1 MQQREGSPPAI
12 RPSSISVINA
22 TLCVLNASAA
32 YRQKPA
38 TMTRYNDTKDVSAFY
53 DFASHY
59 FRTLWGEHFHHGY
72 WIRGDE
78 SRETAQDQLVD
89 HLATFAEIKPG
100 AQILDVGC
108 GMGASS
114 VYLAKHYE
122 AIPTGITI
130 SPIQVQMANE
140 LAEREKVKA
149 KFLLMDAQEIT
160 LDESFDVV
168 WSIESISHYQRKGDF
183 FASAAPLLKSGGVM
197 AITDWFKKENLD
209 RATNDKFIR
218 PIEKG
223 MLSELATMQDYEKW
237 IEANGLKVTHA
248 EVMNEH
254 CAKSWDTG
262 IEVLK
267 DKELWRVAM
276 QQGVK
281 FVRFLSAIRAMRNGF
296 SSGNFVYGLMVAKK
310 SG

>member
-1 MQQREGSPPAI
+1 
-12 RPSSISVINA
+12 
-22 TLCVLNASAA
+22 
-32 YRQKPA
+32 
-38 TMTRYNDTKDVSAFY
+38 MTRYNDTKDVSAFY

-78 SRETAQDQLVD
+78 SRETAQNQLVD
-89 HLATFAEIKPG
+89 RLANLSGIKPRVKL
-100 AQILDVGC
+100 LDVGC

-114 VYLAKHYE
+114 VYLAKNYAAE
-122 AIPTGITI
+122 PTGITI
-130 SPIQVQMANE
+130 SPVQVQMANE
-140 LAEREKVKA
+140 LAARENVKA
-149 KFLLMDAQEIT
+149 RFLLMDAQDIAFDEI
-160 LDESFDVV
+160 FDVI
-168 WSIESISHYQRKGDF
+168 WSIESISHYQRKDGF
-183 FASAAPLLKSGGVM
+183 FTSAATLLNTGGTI

-237 IEANGLKVTHA
+237 METNGLKVTHT

-262 IEVLK
+262 LEVLK
-267 DKELWRVAM
+267 DKALWQVATK
-276 QQGVK
+276 QGIL
-281 FVRFLSAIRAMRNGF
+281 FIRFLSAIHAMRRGF
-296 SSGNFVYGLMVAKK
+296 SSGNFVYGLIIARK
-310 SG
+310 SE

>member
-1 MQQREGSPPAI
+1 
-12 RPSSISVINA
+12 
-22 TLCVLNASAA
+22 
-32 YRQKPA
+32 
-38 TMTRYNDTKDVSAFY
+38 MTRYNDTKDVSAFY

-78 SRETAQDQLVD
+78 SRETAQNQLVD
-89 HLATFAEIKPG
+89 PLAARAAIKPG
-100 AQILDVGC
+100 AKILDVGC

-114 VYLAKHYE
+114 IYLAKNYG

-130 SPIQVQMANE
+130 SPVQVQMANE
-140 LAEREKVKA
+140 LAARDNVKA
-149 KFLLMDAQEIT
+149 RFLLMDAQDIVF
-160 LDESFDVV
+160 DEFFDVI
-168 WSIESISHYQRKGDF
+168 WSIESISHYQRKDAF
-183 FASAAPLLKSGGVM
+183 FASAIPLLQTGGTI

-223 MLSELATMQDYEKW
+223 MLSELSTMQDYEKW
-237 IEANGLKVTHA
+237 LEANGLTVTHT
-248 EVMNEH
+248 EVMNEN

-262 IEVLK
+262 LEVLK
-267 DKELWRVAM
+267 DKALWRVAT
-276 QQGVK
+276 QQGVL

-296 SSGNFVYGLMVAKK
+296 SSGNFVYGLLVAKK
-310 SG
+310 SM

>member
-1 MQQREGSPPAI
+1 MS
-12 RPSSISVINA
+12 
-22 TLCVLNASAA
+22 NASAA
-32 YRQKPA
+32 YLGKSGE
-38 TMTRYNDTKDVSAFY
+38 MTRYNETQDVSAFY

-78 SRETAQDQLVD
+78 TRETAQNQLVD
-89 HLATFAEIKPG
+89 RLASFAAIKPG
-100 AQILDVGC
+100 AKILDVGC

-114 VYLAKHYE
+114 VYLAKNYN
-122 AIPTGITI
+122 AVPTGITI
-130 SPIQVQMANE
+130 SPIQIDMANE
-140 LAEREKVKA
+140 LAAREKVKA
-149 KFLLMDAQEIT
+149 KFLLMDAQAIT

-168 WSIESISHYQRKGDF
+168 WSIESISHYQRKDGF
-183 FASAAPLLKSGGVM
+183 FASAAPLLKSGGTI

-223 MLSELATMQDYEKW
+223 MLSELATMQDYAKW
-237 IEANGLKVTHA
+237 IEANGLKVVHA
-248 EVMNEH
+248 ESMNEQ

-262 IEVLK
+262 LEVLK
-267 DKELWRVAM
+267 SKELWQVATKK
-276 QQGVK
+276 GVR

-296 SSGNFVYGLMVAKK
+296 SSGNFVYGLIVARK
-310 SG
+310 SP

>member
-1 MQQREGSPPAI
+1 M
-12 RPSSISVINA
+12 
-22 TLCVLNASAA
+22 TNASAE
-32 YRQKPA
+32 YCRKPGK
-38 TMTRYNDTKDVSAFY
+38 MTRYNDTKDVSAFY
-53 DFASHY
+53 DFASQY

-78 SRETAQDQLVD
+78 TRETAQNQLVD
-89 HLATFAEIKPG
+89 RLAKFAAIKPG
-100 AQILDVGC
+100 AKILDVGC

-114 VYLAKHYE
+114 VYLAKNYE
-122 AIPTGITI
+122 AVPTGITI

-149 KFLLMDAQEIT
+149 KFLLMDAQDIT
-160 LDESFDVV
+160 LDEPFDVV
-168 WSIESISHYQRKGDF
+168 WSIESISHYQRKDGF
-183 FASAAPLLKSGGVM
+183 FASAAPLLKSGGTI

-209 RATNDKFIR
+209 HATNDKFIR

-237 IEANGLKVTHA
+237 IEANGLRVTHA
-248 EVMNEH
+248 EVMNEN

-262 IEVLK
+262 LEVLK
-267 DKELWRVAM
+267 NKELWRVAM
-276 QQGVK
+276 QQGVR

-296 SSGNFVYGLMVAKK
+296 SSGNFVYGLIVARRFT
-310 SG
+310 